1 MGLFRPYE
9 QGQTAPANKKN
20 RQASGDSAESAT
32 TDSHSAADRVSAEPK
47 GGRAP
52 SRKTGPTPSREDAR
66 AARMERLHPTMT
78 KRQAK
83 IANRRAQR
91 ESRLRTYQDTDN
103 APERSLLRDYI
114 DHRWSITEFLLP
126 GMLVILA
133 ISMAG
138 AGSLLIQ
145 QVTSL
150 VMLGVFILWIGNI
163 VMFWTGYKKELAERH
178 PKASPKGLLM
188 YGMNRMMTIRRWRRP
203 GPRIDRGEP
212 Y

>member
-9 QGQTAPANKKN
+9 QGQTAPANKKS
-20 RQASGDSAESAT
+20 RKTSPDAAESAT
-32 TDSHSAADRVSAEPK
+32 TESQSAADRVSAEPK

-66 AARMERLHPTMT
+66 AARMERLHPTLT

-83 IANRRAQR
+83 IANRRAER
-91 ESRLRTYQDTDN
+91 EARLRNYKETDS

-114 DHRWSITEFLLP
+114 DHRWSINEFLLP
-126 GMLVILA
+126 GMLIILA

-150 VMLGVFILWIGNI
+150 IMLGVFVMWISNTA
-163 VMFWTGYKKELAERH
+163 VFWRGYKKELAERH
-178 PKASPKGLLM
+178 PKASSKGLLM

-203 GPRIDRGEP
+203 GPRIDRGQP